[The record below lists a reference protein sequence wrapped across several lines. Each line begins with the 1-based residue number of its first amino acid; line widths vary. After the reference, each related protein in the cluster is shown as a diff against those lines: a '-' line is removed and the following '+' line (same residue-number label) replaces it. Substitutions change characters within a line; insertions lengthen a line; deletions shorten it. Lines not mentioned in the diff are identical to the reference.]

1 MSFFSKYHLQIKS
14 KTWNKDSYGL
24 YDYETRNHHTQ
35 SLLITRPSRIFRSQN
50 EISHHNT
57 PLTFDSLARKNTGV
71 VLELD
76 SPKSLAS
83 ISDGPNGIQ
92 INPDLRGDEISSE
105 SFWHVLDRDDSTNG
119 YILKANDVIKLGRV
133 LFKIN
138 QIKLPQESQ
147 VQTTNPYE
155 LSLAD
160 SIRNHMQKAGLSEE
174 LIKASEKVSDVPKA
188 SAGAMCK
195 ICLSENQ
202 EEEEDDPLLSPC
214 NCTGSVKYVHLKCI
228 QNWVQSKLNTQQQKN
243 IVTIFWKSLSCE
255 LCKQK
260 LSLKYYHNNKEFS
273 LISFG
278 DKIGESYVI
287 LESFSREND
296 STGIHII
303 DLSANQDFKLGRSHE
318 CDLKLTDI
326 SVSRVHAIF
335 SVLKGKLYLKDNN
348 SKFGTLV
355 LMNNPIVVNDV
366 NFKSP
371 WIQCGRTIFRFNI
384 KKPWITFLPC
394 FGSWFGNNKTLKDT
408 RLETLRYGMEEI
420 EIGAEKEE
428 QKIRSTAAE
437 I

>member
-35 SLLITRPSRIFRSQN
+35 SLLITRSSRIFLSQN

-57 PLTFDSLARKNTGV
+57 PLTLESFTRQNPGVILEFDSPRC
-71 VLELD
+71 
-76 SPKSLAS
+76 LAS
-83 ISDGPNGIQ
+83 ITDGPNGIQ
-92 INPDLRGDEISSE
+92 ITPDLRGNELSSE

-119 YILKANDVIKLGRV
+119 FTLKVNDVLKLGRV

-138 QIKLPQESQ
+138 QIKIPQERQMQS
-147 VQTTNPYE
+147 TNPYE
-155 LSLAD
+155 SSLAD

-174 LIKASEKVSDVPKA
+174 LIQANERISDVSKVA
-188 SAGAMCK
+188 AGAMCK
-195 ICLSENQ
+195 ICLSETQ
-202 EEEEDDPLLSPC
+202 EEDDPLLSPC
-214 NCTGSVKYVHLKCI
+214 HCTGSVKYVHLKCI
-228 QNWVQSKLNTQQQKN
+228 QNWVQSKLNTQEQKN

-260 LSLKYYHNNKEFS
+260 LSLKFHFNNKEYS

-278 DKIGESYVI
+278 EKISNSYVI

-355 LMNNPIVVNDV
+355 LMKNSVVINDV
-366 NFKSP
+366 NFKSS
-371 WIQCGRTIFRFNI
+371 WIQCGRTVFRFSI

-394 FGSWFGNNKTLKDT
+394 FGSWFGNNKVLKDT
-408 RLETLRYGMEEI
+408 RLETLRFGMEEI
-420 EIGAEKEE
+420 EIGEDKEE
-428 QKIRSTAAE
+428 QKARSTAAE